1 MGRSGNGEDWW
12 DVSGHDYIDVRFY
25 AHSKSENA
33 LQCKSL
39 KRRPHFMDS
48 IIAEL
53 TREHAKILAME
64 SDSRVC
70 AAEKS
75 QRARKTRSTF
85 GELSS
90 KRSTSGCA

>member
-1 MGRSGNGEDWW
+1 MG
-12 DVSGHDYIDVRFY
+12 
-25 AHSKSENA
+25 
-33 LQCKSL
+33 
-39 KRRPHFMDS
+39 S

-53 TREHAKILAME
+53 TWEHAKILAME